1 MIFNGR
7 KTNYRCNKY
16 GKLFAV
22 WAVFCFFLP
31 LSVQAQMFGDQFD
44 GDDPLESLPTAQKPA
59 IRTPQPTTAAP
70 QLPQAA
76 KPVTARP
83 TPANAPAAATNA
95 AASQNQP
102 ENLPVAYQYRI
113 VNNQKVLDLRPKI
126 FLSYRDFKISRNL
139 SNMVVCNMRFFV
151 LSTFPQKINN
161 ISYRLK
167 WPNMETAL
175 SFNNV
180 EPNVATYY
188 DYALLGNGCYDMDK
202 APNVIVNRCRIK
214 GMSSQECANAIRW
227 VE

>member
-1 MIFNGR
+1 MILNGR
-7 KTNYRCNKY
+7 KTNYRWNKY

-22 WAVFCFFLP
+22 WAVFCFSLP
-31 LSVQAQMFGDQFD
+31 LPLQAQMFGGQFD
-44 GDDPLESLPTAQKPA
+44 GDDPLESLPIAQKPA
-59 IRTPQPTTAAP
+59 IRTSQQPKAAP
-70 QLPQAA
+70 RLPADA
-76 KPVTARP
+76 KPVSARP
-83 TPANAPAAATNA
+83 VSTNA
-95 AASQNQP
+95 SGAQNQP

-126 FLSYRDFKISRNL
+126 FLYYRDFKISRNL
-139 SNMVVCNMRFFV
+139 NNMVVCNMRFYV

-175 SFNNV
+175 SFDDV
-180 EPNVATYY
+180 EPNVATYF

-202 APNVIVNRCRIK
+202 APNVIVNRCRMK
-214 GMSSQECANAIRW
+214 GLSSQECANAIRW